1 MAAGRIHIA
10 KRAKLMS
17 DLMFPK
23 PKWKK
28 KKKRHPPSILPSD
41 KHICFLCA
49 RNGDYSYKQTEEHHV
64 FFGEGL
70 RDKSEEYGFKCRLCL
85 EHHRTGPEAVH
96 NNQETREYLCR
107 IFQQQYERTHTHEEF
122 MELVHKNYL

>member
-1 MAAGRIHIA
+1 
-10 KRAKLMS
+10 MS

-49 RNGDYSYKQTEEHHV
+49 RNGDYRPKITEEHHV
-64 FFGEGL
+64 FFGSGL
-70 RDKSEEYGFKCRLCL
+70 RDASEENGFKCDLCIP
-85 EHHRTGPEAVH
+85 HHRTGPELSEMNLILAQSGVRGLLT
-96 NNQETREYLCR
+96 E
-107 IFQQQYERTHTHEEF
+107 
-122 MELVHKNYL
+122 

>member
-1 MAAGRIHIA
+1 
-10 KRAKLMS
+10 MS

-49 RNGDYSYKQTEEHHV
+49 RNGDYRPKITEEHHV
-64 FFGEGL
+64 FFGSGL
-70 RDKSEEYGFKCRLCL
+70 RDASEENGLKCDLCIP
-85 EHHRTGPEAVH
+85 HHRTGPEAVH

>member
-1 MAAGRIHIA
+1 
-10 KRAKLMS
+10 MS

-49 RNGDYSYKQTEEHHV
+49 RNGDYRPKITEVHHV
-64 FFGEGL
+64 FFGSGL
-70 RDKSEEYGFKCRLCL
+70 RDASEENGFKCIP
-85 EHHRTGPEAVH
+85 HHRTGPEAVH
-96 NNQETREYLCR
+96 NNQKTREYLCR

>member
-1 MAAGRIHIA
+1 MM
-10 KRAKLMS
+10 AKLMS

-49 RNGDYSYKQTEEHHV
+49 RNGDYRPKITEEHHV
-64 FFGEGL
+64 FFGSGL
-70 RDKSEEYGFKCRLCL
+70 RDASEENAQLDQDSVRY
-85 EHHRTGPEAVH
+85 HHKK
-96 NNQETREYLCR
+96 YLSA
-107 IFQQQYERTHTHEEF
+107 
-122 MELVHKNYL
+122 